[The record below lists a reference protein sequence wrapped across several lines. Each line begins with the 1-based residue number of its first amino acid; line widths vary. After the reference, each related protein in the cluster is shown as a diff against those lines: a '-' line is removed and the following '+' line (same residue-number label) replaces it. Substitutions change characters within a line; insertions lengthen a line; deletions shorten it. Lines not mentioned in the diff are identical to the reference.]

1 MNNHIIKYWCCSDR
15 PLLYIVRVSYDYNQN
30 IMFISSLQ
38 MQQQRFQI
46 LQNFL
51 GKIKTWLGERWRV
64 ASRLIKYATIIS
76 VPTVAR
82 SPFPSLRDAAKRSLF
97 GLTDEESAA
106 RERWIFREEIGAPWC
121 CDSVTLYLVKYA
133 RIISVHF

>member
-1 MNNHIIKYWCCSDR
+1 
-15 PLLYIVRVSYDYNQN
+15 
-30 IMFISSLQ
+30 MFISSLRV
-38 MQQQRFQI
+38 QQRRFWM

-51 GKIKTWLGERWRV
+51 GKIKTWPGKWWRV

-82 SPFPSLRDAAKRSLF
+82 SPSPSLRDAAKRSLF
-97 GLTDEESAA
+97 GPTDEESAV
-106 RERWIFREEIGAPWC
+106 RERWIFREEIGAPWW
-121 CDSVTLYLVKYA
+121 CDSVTLYFVKYA